1 MRNYGITFSSGD
13 LSFAKF
19 HYGLEV
25 FWGIILGDQD
35 LDYGYYHLGII
46 LQFFAHFSFKHLN
59 LFFFNA
65 ISNFVPWES
74 SPWNHHFFLYV
85 WKILFPTPLS
95 ENVGGKLP
103 RLGSPPWEAGE
114 RRFFMKRVMLSE
126 DWRPGAY
133 PNGSRRR
140 RSSVFGETIMARN
153 NLPKVGDIW
162 QLIMVV
168 STSQLKD
175 LNGGNFLVP
184 LGGTWRIIP
193 GI

>member
-95 ENVGGKLP
+95 EKRWGETPPVGFPPPGKQV
-103 RLGSPPWEAGE
+103 SVASSWSA
-114 RRFFMKRVMLSE
+114 
-126 DWRPGAY
+126 WC
-133 PNGSRRR
+133 SRRIGDR
-140 RSSVFGETIMARN
+140 ELIRTAVDADVAR
-153 NLPKVGDIW
+153 
-162 QLIMVV
+162 
-168 STSQLKD
+168 
-175 LNGGNFLVP
+175 FLVKRS
-184 LGGTWRIIP
+184 WR
-193 GI
+193 GITYQKLVISGS

>member
-1 MRNYGITFSSGD
+1 M
-13 LSFAKF
+13 
-19 HYGLEV
+19 
-25 FWGIILGDQD
+25 LG
-35 LDYGYYHLGII
+35 G
-46 LQFFAHFSFKHLN
+46 N
-59 LFFFNA
+59 
-65 ISNFVPWES
+65 
-74 SPWNHHFFLYV
+74 SPGWV
-85 WKILFPTPLS
+85 
-95 ENVGGKLP
+95 
-103 RLGSPPWEAGE
+103 SPPWEAGE